1 MTPKTALITGGT
13 CGIGLEIAKIHAASG
28 GDLVIVARNLTVLK
42 EVKSKLE
49 SEINQI
55 DANWIP
61 KVDQTCNSKIESDQ
75 NCNTIS
81 KM

>member
-49 SEINQI
+49 SEFKINIHKQRSNVHI
-55 DANWIP
+55 I
-61 KVDQTCNSKIESDQ
+61 
-75 NCNTIS
+75 
-81 KM
+81 

>member
-49 SEINQI
+49 SEFKINI
-55 DANWIP
+55 HSFTN
-61 KVDQTCNSKIESDQ
+61 VDRTKRRR
-75 NCNTIS
+75 
-81 KM
+81 